1 LAIKRKKNYNAGRDF
16 EYKVMTELREQ
27 GWIVK
32 RAYASKGIFDL
43 IAYKDD
49 VKWGIQCKS
58 LSANK
63 NRAYLSPKENKELIE
78 YSKNPSEV
86 YEFVQWSKPH
96 HCPVMRE
103 LKEVFTVVHCYNTFP
118 GMKWI
123 ACFKGHWAE
132 LEMDKTNI

>member
-1 LAIKRKKNYNAGRDF
+1 
-16 EYKVMTELREQ
+16 MTELREQ

-78 YSKNPSEV
+78 YVRRDADKYPQTLASSILLNYQHAIELAEQGQKVIYFLSGFEPLPENSALALSTISKKVIVS
-86 YEFVQWSKPH
+86 
-96 HCPVMRE
+96 
-103 LKEVFTVVHCYNTFP
+103 
-118 GMKWI
+118 G
-123 ACFKGHWAE
+123 G
-132 LEMDKTNI
+132 